1 MKPQTEKFTINYAQK
16 EVELPAGYCDV
27 DSGQIHKTVV
37 IREMTGVEEDIL
49 LNAEHARSG
58 MVLNKILDNICELKD
73 KPGMKFVNDLLIVD
87 QYFLMVQAR
96 ILTYGNIY
104 TFEVA
109 HDKDMGGCGA
119 KTTIRLEL
127 DSLEF
132 KGPENPAEL
141 ESSVVLPKSGLKVVF
156 KKNQGKD
163 QPALLKLAQRNSQD
177 KVSQILQYRTK
188 TILSPDGTELDKSI
202 IKDIPAMD
210 RKFLREYMN
219 KSEGKAETELSTHC
233 ATCGELMKIEMPLG
247 ADFFCLGGRE
257 S

>member
-16 EVELPAGYCDV
+16 EVELPAGYYDV
-27 DSGQIHKTVV
+27 ESAQVYKKVV
-37 IREMTGVEEDIL
+37 VREMTGVEEDIL
-49 LNAEHARSG
+49 LNAEYARSG
-58 MVLNKILDNICELKD
+58 VVLNKILENICELKD
-73 KPGMKFVNDLLIVD
+73 KPGIKFINDLLIVD

-96 ILTYGNIY
+96 ILTYGNVY
-104 TFEVA
+104 AFEVA

-132 KGPENPAEL
+132 SGPEDPTEL
-141 ESSVVLPKSGLKVVF
+141 EASVVLPKSGIKVVF

-163 QPALLKLAQRNSQD
+163 QSALLKLTQRNSQD
-177 KVSQILQYRTK
+177 KISQVLQYRTK
-188 TILSPDGTELDKSI
+188 AVYSPDGTELDKSI
-202 IKDIPAMD
+202 IKNIPAMD

-219 KSEGKAETELSTHC
+219 KSEGKAETELNTFC
-233 ATCGELMKIEMPLG
+233 ATCGEPMKIEMPLG

-257 S
+257 N